1 MAASKTDRP
10 LLPPAAD
17 YDSVREALKLANQH
31 YSIKEIYR
39 AAEQAGCK
47 LPISEDALRRYA
59 NGTTAHTGRES
70 RAQLEKFLFHK
81 SIGNRMRTTPTSSRS
96 SCDRLTDVLSTGEH
110 TKPASSDVTG
120 LYFAYHGSYL
130 AEKCFAIRVV
140 EIALHGTQLS
150 VTDHI
155 REKASGPPRTHLAH
169 GGAVFFGNPPRL
181 HIVTGAEENDNRQ
194 GLALFVGT
202 SPVFSETN
210 RLMEVT
216 GALIGMTKGGHH
228 FYRQCILVSAASGQ
242 EADETKCNKMIEHTG
257 VFAPEKLAK
266 LPRRHRLAI
275 DTLTDRLQLS
285 PNKEA
290 FSDPVLS
297 LMGGLAQEN
306 VIKMMVAA
314 AQP

>member
-1 MAASKTDRP
+1 MAASETDRP
-10 LLPPAAD
+10 SQPPAAD
-17 YDSVREALKLANQH
+17 YDSVREALKLANER
-31 YSIKEIYR
+31 YSIKEIFR
-39 AAEQAGCK
+39 AAEKAGCK
-47 LPISEDALRRYA
+47 LPISQDALRRYA
-59 NGTTAHTGRES
+59 NGTTAHTGRAS
-70 RAQLEKFLFHK
+70 RAQLEKFLFHTP
-81 SIGNRMRTTPTSSRS
+81 IGNKMRTAPTSSRS

-130 AEKCFAIRVV
+130 AEKCFAIRLV

-150 VTDHI
+150 VADYI
-155 REKASGPPRTHLAH
+155 REKASGPARTHLAH

-202 SPVFSETN
+202 SPVFSETH

-216 GALIGMTKGGHH
+216 GALVGMTKGGHH

-242 EADETKCNKMIEHTG
+242 EADESRRIKLIEQTG

-285 PNKEA
+285 PNKET
-290 FSDPVLS
+290 FSDPIVGLI
-297 LMGGLAQEN
+297 GGLAHAK
-306 VIKMMVAA
+306 VVKMTVAA
-314 AQP
+314 AEP